1 MVSVGGVGELSV
13 RGIFWRLWG
22 ETMDGIHWSFFGD
35 IATGGVA
42 SLEGGGVKTLWCA
55 GCATQSSVGP
65 DMSPKTA

>member
-22 ETMDGIHWSFFGD
+22 ETMDGIHWSFFMD

-42 SLEGGGVKTLWCA
+42 SLEGGA
-55 GCATQSSVGP
+55 
-65 DMSPKTA
+65 